1 MKLPLNSGDLPAGAV
16 FLTCATEEDRCLGV
30 LKRIRDWRP
39 KQTVICSPSDHNSR
53 GNAHLAQ
60 MKKVLSSRSLGFEIN
75 EWSEQDPICSFR
87 RQIETL
93 SPLVAGQCLPLVID
107 ISVFTKRHLLMLWRW
122 LEDIAAWDRVSIVY
136 SEPEDYI
143 VSKFIPLTFGLESL
157 QQIPGYPGVA
167 DCSRPVHL
175 VLLLGYEGDQALA
188 VYEQIQ
194 PMHTT
199 IFIPSPPYRPEWR
212 GRTEAFNQDLLS
224 LTGNEPRHEVD
235 AIDPE
240 KTMALLH
247 NLFDMPLR
255 RGPNA
260 VVICPLGTKPQTLGV
275 FEFLREAH
283 DPPAIIYASPLRR
296 NKSFFSRGI
305 GGSWILKAIR

>member
-1 MKLPLNSGDLPAGAV
+1 MKLPLDSEYLPTGAV
-16 FLTCATEEDRCLGV
+16 FLTCATEEDRCRGV
-30 LKRIRDWRP
+30 LERIRDWRP
-39 KQTVICSPSDHNSR
+39 KQTVICTYSGHNSR
-53 GNAHLAQ
+53 RDEHLAW
-60 MKKVLSSRSLGFEIN
+60 MGDRLSSHSLDFEIN
-75 EWSEQDPICSFR
+75 ECSEREPTYYLR

-93 SPLVAGQCLPLVID
+93 SPLVVEQRLPLVID

-143 VSKFIPLTFGLESL
+143 VSKSIPLTFGLESL

-199 IFIPSPPYRPEWR
+199 LFIPSPPYRPEWE
-212 GRTEAFNQDLLS
+212 GRTETLNRDLLS
-224 LTGNEPRHEVD
+224 LTGDESCRRAEAIEPEETTV
-235 AIDPE
+235 
-240 KTMALLH
+240 LLRSLLDTPPH
-247 NLFDMPLR
+247 

-260 VVICPLGTKPQTLGV
+260 VIICPLGTKPQTLGV
-275 FEFLREAH
+275 FEFLRESH
-283 DPPAIIYASPLRR
+283 DPPAIIYASPLRH
-296 NKSFFSRGI
+296 NKSFFSHGI
-305 GGSWILKAIR
+305 GRSWILKMSR